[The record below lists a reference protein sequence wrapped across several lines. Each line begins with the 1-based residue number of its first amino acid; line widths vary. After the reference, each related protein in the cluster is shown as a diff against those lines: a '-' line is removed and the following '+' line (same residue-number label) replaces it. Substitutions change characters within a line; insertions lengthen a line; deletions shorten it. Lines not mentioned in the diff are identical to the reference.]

1 VNCNN
6 CGHSSEEQVGAD
18 TVSMFV
24 GVAITA
30 DRNGSVARE
39 DIFRGILLCPSGC
52 VISMEERHETDPS
65 GQYHG

>member
-1 VNCNN
+1 
-6 CGHSSEEQVGAD
+6 
-18 TVSMFV
+18 MFV